1 MKEGGGRSRAESR
14 DDTGER
20 SRPDHP
26 SAVALA
32 VAGSAA
38 VATAFGMA
46 RYGYGLLL
54 PDIQD
59 DLVLTPTMLGAI
71 GTLAY
76 AAYVV
81 TTTLVG
87 RCVVRVGQRATVVV
101 GGLLAVVGTIIIAMA
116 HDPVVLAIGVGTAGA
131 SAGLVQPPF
140 ADAVDRLPATIRART
155 LATISCGTGWG
166 VAVAAP
172 IAIAAGDEWRGAYL
186 GFAACALASTLFAV
200 YVLGP
205 GRTVQP
211 SAQGGPPRR
220 RPAPRPGHGV
230 TPMLVGALLVGLGS
244 APFWTFA
251 VDTVRDAGLDQTA
264 GRVLLGVTGVAS
276 VLAMGT
282 ADVIRR
288 LGAARTFVLCA
299 LLEAVAI
306 ATVGLAPSRV
316 GVVLIA
322 AAAFGAAYSML
333 VNVSVLW
340 GTRLYPDQ
348 PSVGSARAVGAQA
361 AGLLCGPVIGGL
373 VADLIG
379 LTATLLGG
387 AVVVVMAAF
396 FAPRGDVIQNA
407 AR

>member
-1 MKEGGGRSRAESR
+1 M
-14 DDTGER
+14 
-20 SRPDHP
+20 
-26 SAVALA
+26 
-32 VAGSAA
+32 
-38 VATAFGMA
+38 ATAFGMA

-59 DLVLTPTMLGAI
+59 DLVLTPTTLGAI

-76 AAYVV
+76 AAYVL
-81 TTTLVG
+81 TTTLVS
-87 RCVVRVGQRATVVV
+87 RCVVRIGQRGTVVV
-101 GGLLAVVGTIIIAMA
+101 GGLLAAAGTVIIAMA
-116 HDPVVLAIGVGTAGA
+116 HDPVLLAVGVGTAGA

-172 IAIAAGDEWRGAYL
+172 IAIAAGDEWRSAYL
-186 GFAACALASTLFAV
+186 GFAACVAMSTLFAA
-200 YVLGP
+200 YVLSPHRAGD
-205 GRTVQP
+205 RTAHP
-211 SAQGGPPRR
+211 SAPDAPPGGRR
-220 RPAPRPGHGV
+220 VSRPGNAA

-264 GRVLLGVTGVAS
+264 GRMLLGVTGVAS

-288 LGAARTFVLCA
+288 LGATRTFVLCA
-299 LLEAVAI
+299 LLEATGK
-306 ATVGLAPSRV
+306 ATIGLAPSQV

-340 GTRLYPDQ
+340 GTRLYPEQ
-348 PSVGSARAVGAQA
+348 PSVGSAKAVGAQA
-361 AGLLCGPVIGGL
+361 IGLLCGPVLGG
-373 VADLIG
+373 VIADAIG
-379 LTATLLGG
+379 LTATLLSGA
-387 AVVVVMAAF
+387 AVVLVAAF